1 MGRRQANAASS
12 PSTIQ
17 IEVGYTATL
26 AMTQG
31 PLVLTNTAEPTK
43 IVDYGGA
50 GPNNMADVIISG
62 NNASRVLQID
72 DGVTVTID
80 LLSIGDGSTISNGG
94 GIYNAG
100 TLYLNIDNIS
110 GNSGFVGGGIY
121 NLGTATLRNALSAA
135 TPARLCGRRVQ
146 PGHHEPGRRPI
157 QRQHRHRRKGRH
169 GRRFG

>member
-1 MGRRQANAASS
+1 MSDVTKQDRGEGSETGPRPISGMADRNPRRDHRYRPGLLVLEDLQLLSAFVVNSTGDDGSTGTLRWAVAQANASTS

-43 IVDYGGA
+43 IVDYGGT

-100 TLYLNIDNIS
+100 TLYLNI
-110 GNSGFVGGGIY
+110 
-121 NLGTATLRNALSAA
+121 
-135 TPARLCGRRVQ
+135 
-146 PGHHEPGRRPI
+146 
-157 QRQHRHRRKGRH
+157 
-169 GRRFG
+169 